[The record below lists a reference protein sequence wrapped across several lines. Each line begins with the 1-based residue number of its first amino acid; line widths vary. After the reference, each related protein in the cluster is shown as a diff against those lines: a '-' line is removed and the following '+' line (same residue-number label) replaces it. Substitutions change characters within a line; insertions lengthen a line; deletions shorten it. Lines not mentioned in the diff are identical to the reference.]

1 MVAQAEHSAEQPP
14 VQALSIPEAAHA
26 LGVSLITIRRRIKR
40 GELRGQRLKTPQG
53 FEWRVIL
60 PVQVVE
66 RNQDGKSQATPPASQ
81 ASDQTATQSHEQATD
96 QRLIEALQDHNATL
110 QAEVAGLQTE
120 LDARRREVQA
130 LLTLLAQT
138 QQRLITTPTNSPA
151 SKPDREQVP
160 DPQASTHEEYA
171 VLEQSNRS
179 DQPISRWSR
188 VVAWLR
194 GT

>member
-1 MVAQAEHSAEQPP
+1 VVAQAEHSIEQPP
-14 VQALSIPEAAHA
+14 VQAVSIPEAAHA

-60 PVQVVE
+60 PVQVAE
-66 RNQDGKSQATPPASQ
+66 GDDDG
-81 ASDQTATQSHEQATD
+81 ATQETPSVNQAADQAPTQRREQATD
-96 QRLIEALQDHNATL
+96 QRLIEALQAHNATL

-130 LLTLLAQT
+130 LLTLLAQS
-138 QQRLITTPTNSPA
+138 QQRLITMSTNQSASGKDDEQAPDARATPHA
-151 SKPDREQVP
+151 
-160 DPQASTHEEYA
+160 EYA
-171 VLEQSNRS
+171 APEQGNRS

-194 GT
+194 GA